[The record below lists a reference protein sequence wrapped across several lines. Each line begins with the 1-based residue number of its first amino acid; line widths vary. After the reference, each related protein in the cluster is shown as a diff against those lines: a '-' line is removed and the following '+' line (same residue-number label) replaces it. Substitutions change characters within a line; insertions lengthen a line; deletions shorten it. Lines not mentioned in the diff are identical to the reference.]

1 MASIKIAEA
10 AKYNYPDITL
20 NPHDMGDFEQIVS
33 GNFNPVN
40 TYMSLKDVEQVIK
53 TGHMKNGA
61 VFPKPIVLT
70 LTPQE
75 VKRIEKAQKLALR
88 GPEGTLLGLLTP
100 KEIFNLPEGI
110 QYKRRNAKYGITGIL
125 EFVENPPHYDYKNLR
140 KEVKPKENSIYHG
153 ISKPM
158 LNPTINQ
165 LAELKKDGIE
175 THIDINVLNIPAPHP
190 LIKTT
195 QKYFNNVSVT
205 SHPHDNNTDEDI
217 ILRGIIAK
225 NKGFDNYLVPQTASG
240 DVQTSLKTIGI
251 KPIISKTPSYF
262 EKMKSSQLVN
272 SIIDGESPKEL
283 MNKEDLETFSEIYP
297 PSDKQGLVCF
307 FTGLSGSG
315 KSVVSNAVIEQLKQ
329 HTNRPIYLLDGDIVR
344 TNLSSEL
351 GFSKAH
357 RNINILRIGFV
368 ASLLARSGAIVV
380 CAPIAPYREIRDEVR
395 KMVSQYGNFVE
406 IHNATPIS
414 VCEERDRK
422 GLYAKA
428 RAGIIKGFTGI
439 DDPYEPPLKPEI
451 YLNTAGK
458 TVDQCANVVID
469 YLKSKK
475 YIKQE

>member
-1 MASIKIAEA
+1 MAAAKIAEA
-10 AKYNYPDITL
+10 AKYNYPDVTL
-20 NPHDMGDFEQIVS
+20 NPHDMGDFEQMMV
-33 GNFNPVN
+33 GGYNPVN
-40 TYMSLKDVEQVIK
+40 TYMTLKDVQQVIA
-53 TGHMKNGA
+53 TGHMANGA
-61 VFPKPIVLT
+61 VFPKPVILT

-75 VKRIEKAQKLALR
+75 LKRIEKAQKLALR

-100 KEIFNLPEGI
+100 SEVFNLPQGVE
-110 QYKRRNAKYGITGIL
+110 YKRRNATVGVTGKL
-125 EFVENPPHYDYKNLR
+125 EFVEPPPHYDYQDLR
-140 KEVKPKENSIYHG
+140 KTKQPEGNAIYHG

-158 LNPTINQ
+158 LKPTIDQ
-165 LAELKKDGIE
+165 LRAFEKDGVKPHVE
-175 THIDINVLNIPAPHP
+175 INVANIPAPHP
-190 LIKTT
+190 LVKTT
-195 QKYFNNVSVT
+195 QKYFNDVSVT
-205 SHPHDNNTDEDI
+205 SHPNDTEKDKDVVM
-217 ILRGIIAK
+217 RGIIAK
-225 NKGFDNYLVPQTASG
+225 NRGYSHYLVPQTATS
-240 DVQTSLKTIGI
+240 DVQTALKTVGI
-251 KPIISKTPSYF
+251 KPIVSATPAYY
-262 EKMKSSQLVN
+262 EKMKPSNLINGLRDDAV
-272 SIIDGESPKEL
+272 PKSL
-283 MNKEDLETFSEIYP
+283 MSAEDIETFSEIYP
-297 PSDKQGLVCF
+297 PTDKQGLVCF

-315 KSVVSNAVIEQLKQ
+315 KSVVSNAVIERLKQ

-458 TVDQCANVVID
+458 TVDQCANIVID
-469 YLKSKK
+469 YLEGKK
-475 YIKQE
+475 YIN

>member
-1 MASIKIAEA
+1 MATAKIAEA
-10 AKYNYPDITL
+10 AKFNYPDITL
-20 NPHDMGDFEQIVS
+20 NSHDMGDFEQMMVN
-33 GNFNPVN
+33 GYAPVN
-40 TYMSLKDVEQVIK
+40 TYMSLKDVQQVIS
-53 TGHMKNGA
+53 TGHMSNGTI
-61 VFPKPIVLT
+61 FPKPVVLT
-70 LTPQE
+70 LTKQE
-75 VKRIEKAQKLALR
+75 IKKIEKAKKLALR

-100 KEIFNLPEGI
+100 SEVFELPQGI
-110 QYKRRNAKYGITGIL
+110 SNKRRNATMGITGKL
-125 EFVENPPHYDYKNLR
+125 EFVEPPPHYDYTELR
-140 KEVKPKENSIYHG
+140 KINKPTNPSIFHGIASPLLKPSIDQLKSLEKDGVKP
-153 ISKPM
+153 
-158 LNPTINQ
+158 
-165 LAELKKDGIE
+165 
-175 THIDINVLNIPAPHP
+175 HIDINVLNIPAPHP
-190 LIKTT
+190 LVKTT
-195 QKYFNNVSVT
+195 QKYFKDITVT
-205 SHPHDNNTDEDI
+205 SHPHDSIKSEDV

-225 NKGFDNYLVPQTASG
+225 NRGFSHYLVPQCSPKE
-240 DVQTSLKTIGI
+240 VSTSLKTIGI
-251 KPIISKTPSYF
+251 KPVVSATPSYF
-262 EKMKSSQLVN
+262 DKMSSSQLIN
-272 SIIDGESPKEL
+272 SIRDGTAPNEL
-283 MNKEDLETFSEIYP
+283 LSKEDLDTFSEIYP
-297 PSDKQGLVCF
+297 PTDKQGLVCF

-315 KSVVSNAVIEQLKQ
+315 KSVVSNAVIERLKQ

-439 DDPYEPPLKPEI
+439 DDPYEAPLNPEI

-458 TVDQCANVVID
+458 SVDQCANIVID
-469 YLKSKK
+469 YLTKK
-475 YIKQE
+475 QYIK